1 MIQGIGAL
9 NRARQFISDPAAAG
23 DSAAAAGSSTGFSSW
38 SDLFNWDDLLV
49 KLLPNLLQAAIIA
62 ALSFGSYR
70 FIKFLTRRILE
81 RDIAEADPIVKRNR
95 EQRARTLASLL
106 NNIAAVI
113 IGVVGLLTILTI
125 MGLKIAP
132 ILATA
137 GIAGLAISFGAQSLV
152 KDIING
158 IFILI
163 EGQFGIG
170 DVIRV
175 GETAGQVEKMTLR
188 ATMLRD
194 AEGIAHILPNGE
206 ITRVSNLTK
215 AWSRSML
222 DIRVAYKED
231 VDRVIAVL
239 RDLGDEIAADP
250 EWGHLIIDKP
260 ETLGVQNFTESAV
273 IIRMIT
279 KTLPLKQWEVGREL
293 RRRIKKRFDEEN
305 IEIPYP
311 HVTVYWGQG
320 RPGSAGEVRGDDVAR
335 EAKAAPGD
343 AVPALGSNQLGE

>member
-1 MIQGIGAL
+1 MQGLGPML
-9 NRARQFISDPAAAG
+9 RARRFVND
-23 DSAAAAGSSTGFSSW
+23 SSTVTT
-38 SDLFNWDDLLV
+38 WDEIFRWEDVLV
-49 KLLPNLLQAAIIA
+49 NVLPNLLQSALIA

-70 FIKFLTRRILE
+70 LLKLLTRRILE
-81 RDIAEADPIVKRNR
+81 RDIPEEDPIVKRNR

-113 IGVVGLLTILTI
+113 ISVVALLTILTI

-152 KDIING
+152 KDVING
-158 IFILI
+158 IFILV

-188 ATMLRD
+188 ATVLRD
-194 AEGIAHILPNGE
+194 AEGIVHILPNGE

-222 DIRVAYKED
+222 DLRIAYKED
-231 VDRVIAVL
+231 VDHVIATL
-239 RDLGDEIAADP
+239 RELGEEMAEDP
-250 EWGHLIIDKP
+250 MWRHLLIDKP
-260 ETLGVQNFTESAV
+260 EILGVQNFTESAV

-293 RRRIKKRFDEEN
+293 RRRIKKRFDEKG
-305 IEIPYP
+305 IEIPFP
-311 HVTVYWGQG
+311 HVTLYWGQG
-320 RPGSAGEVRGDDVAR
+320 QRSADTDTGQGASDSLQAEDPGA
-335 EAKAAPGD
+335 
-343 AVPALGSNQLGE
+343 AVPALGSNHLGD

>member
-1 MIQGIGAL
+1 MQGIGSVL
-9 NRARQFISDPAAAG
+9 RARLDSD
-23 DSAAAAGSSTGFSSW
+23 STRLASWKEVFSW
-38 SDLFNWDDLLV
+38 EDLIVDF
-49 KLLPNLLQAAIIA
+49 LPNLLQAAFVA
-62 ALSFGSYR
+62 ALAFGGYR
-70 FIKFLTRRILE
+70 LVKLLTRRILE
-81 RDIAEADPIVKRNR
+81 RDLPEDDPIIKRNR

-152 KDIING
+152 KDVING

-163 EGQFGIG
+163 EGHFGIG

-175 GETAGQVEKMTLR
+175 GDIAGQVEKMTLR

-194 AEGIAHILPNGE
+194 VEGIAHILPNGE

-222 DIRVAYKED
+222 DIRVSYKED
-231 VDRVIAVL
+231 VDHVIDVL
-239 RDLGDEIAADP
+239 RQIGDEIAADP
-250 EWGHLIIDKP
+250 DWGPLIIDQP
-260 ETLGVQNFTESAV
+260 ETLGVQNLTESAV
-273 IIRMIT
+273 VIRMVT

-293 RRRIKKRFDEEN
+293 RRRIKNRFDQEK
-305 IEIPYP
+305 IEIPFP
-311 HVTVYWGQG
+311 HMTLYWGQG
-320 RPGSAGEVRGDDVAR
+320 QSEPARKEIDPNAEIRHERPR
-335 EAKAAPGD
+335 D
-343 AVPALGSNQLGE
+343 AVPAVGSNQLGD

>member
-9 NRARQFISDPAAAG
+9 HRARGFFSGATAANDSTAAG
-23 DSAAAAGSSTGFSSW
+23 DSTAFSGW
-38 SDLFNWDDLLV
+38 SDIFRWEDLAV
-49 KLLPNLLQAAIIA
+49 KLLPNLLQAAVVA

-70 FIKFLTRRILE
+70 LIKLLTRRILE
-81 RDIAEADPIVKRNR
+81 RDIQEDDPLIKRNR

-113 IGVVGLLTILTI
+113 IGIVGLLTILTI

-137 GIAGLAISFGAQSLV
+137 GVAGLAISFGAQSLV
-152 KDIING
+152 KDVING

-188 ATMLRD
+188 VTMLRD

-231 VDRVIAVL
+231 IDRVIAVL
-239 RDLGDEIAADP
+239 RRLGEEIAADP
-250 EWGHLIIDKP
+250 QWGHLIIDKP

-293 RRRIKKRFDEEN
+293 RRRIKKRFDEEK

-311 HVTVYWGQG
+311 HVTLYWGQG
-320 RPGSAGEVRGDDVAR
+320 RQGTAAEMDPRGDTETDPNM
-335 EAKAAPGD
+335 PGD